1 MATDNPPKPA
11 MGAASTRAQ
20 RILASLVAGASL
32 DDIGALEKLSRR
44 RTEKILRDELRRR
57 WTVPSQEFAKLQ
69 IARLDKTMLKLIDR
83 VEDGE
88 LEAIDRLLKVI
99 DRLDRYHGF
108 TRASGLPDSY
118 GEEERGRLFDKLN
131 AVVVRL
137 ALDADRLKEADAPK
151 E

>member
-1 MATDNPPKPA
+1 MPTENPPKSTK
-11 MGAASTRAQ
+11 GAGPTRAQ
-20 RILASLVAGASL
+20 RILASLIAGASL
-32 DDIGALEKLSRR
+32 DEIGALEKLSRR
-44 RTEKILRDELRRR
+44 RTEKMLRDELRRR

-69 IARLDKTMLKLIDR
+69 IARLDNTMLKLIDR
-83 VEDGE
+83 VENGE

-108 TRASGLPDSY
+108 TRASGLPEAY

-137 ALDADRLKEADAPK
+137 GPGADKPK